1 MKALLLATS
10 MTLLCM
16 PSIST
21 AQSPFDV
28 PGTFKRVDAN
38 GDGRIT
44 PDEIRV
50 DSGLDFDKYDLDGD
64 GLLSRDE
71 VREQQ
76 MLHGKKNGGRMVATA
91 ELIETATMYAFR
103 FFDFDGDGRITRED
117 YIRSGIR
124 QLLLADADG
133 DGAVTLEELAR
144 FHGQTPPR

>member
-10 MTLLCM
+10 MILLCM

-50 DSGLDFDKYDLDGD
+50 DAGRDFDRYDLDGD

-71 VREQQ
+71 VRQQQ
-76 MLHGKKNGGRMVATA
+76 MLHGMQNGGPAAATA
-91 ELIETATMYAFR
+91 EVIEMVTSHAFR

-124 QLLLADADG
+124 QILQADTNG
-133 DGAVTLEELAR
+133 DGAVTLEELHR
-144 FHGQTPPR
+144 FHGQTPR